1 MEPLMKADIFFF
13 ITTIAVI
20 VVSAVLVAV
29 LIYFL
34 LILID
39 ILGLVKHVKKEGEEI
54 VKDVHDFR
62 SNLKEEGGFLTSKW
76 RALLSLILP
85 GNKKR
90 AKRNHSKTA
99 REKTEPSE

>member
-1 MEPLMKADIFFF
+1 MESLIKADIFFF
-13 ITTIAVI
+13 ITTIAVVI
-20 VVSAVLVAV
+20 VSIVLVAV

-39 ILGLVKHVKKEGEEI
+39 VLGLVKHVKKEGEEI
-54 VKDVHDFR
+54 ISDVRDFR

-85 GNKKR
+85 RSKKQT
-90 AKRNHSKTA
+90 KRNHSKTS
-99 REKTEPSE
+99 RDKVEPSD